1 MPVTFMYALDS
12 NTLIY
17 YFKDSG
23 SVAAR
28 LRRCAPSEI
37 GIPIIVLYEIET
49 GIAKSQQP
57 QKRRNQLA
65 LLLAA
70 TRILPFDPD
79 AARHSAAL
87 RASMEAAGTPLGPLD
102 TLIAGIALAQRAT
115 LVTNNTREFSRVAKL
130 KLDNWI

>member
-1 MPVTFMYALDS
+1 MFALDS

-17 YFKDSG
+17 YFKNLG
-23 SVAAR
+23 GVAER
-28 LRRCAPSEI
+28 LRRFPPSEV

-65 LLLAA
+65 ILLSAV
-70 TRILPFDPD
+70 RVLPFDLE
-79 AARHSAAL
+79 AARLSATL
-87 RASMEAAGTPLGPLD
+87 RATMESRGTPLGPMD

-115 LVTNNTREFSRVAKL
+115 LVTNNTREFSRVPAL
-130 KLDNWI
+130 NLDNWI

>member
-1 MPVTFMYALDS
+1 MFALDS

-17 YFKDSG
+17 YFKNLVG
-23 SVAAR
+23 VAER
-28 LRRCAPSEI
+28 LRRFPPSEV

-65 LLLAA
+65 ILLSAV
-70 TRILPFDPD
+70 RVLPFDLE
-79 AARHSAAL
+79 AARLSATL
-87 RASMEAAGTPLGPLD
+87 RATMESRGTPLGPMD

-115 LVTNNTREFSRVAKL
+115 LVTNNTREFSRVPAL
-130 KLDNWI
+130 NLDNWI